1 MSIRSDHGIARRC
14 GIALLSTLALSL
26 LLSWPFLLK
35 NHHHADFEET
45 THCAVCLFA
54 STHVVASPEP
64 VDVSRHPTLLGRIT
78 TADQPVIVSI
88 PVRTP
93 CGRAPP
99 TA

>member
-1 MSIRSDHGIARRC
+1 MIGREHTLLFRFR
-14 GIALLSTLALSL
+14 IALLSVLALSL
-26 LLSWPFLLK
+26 LICWPYVLK

-54 STHVVASPEP
+54 STHVVSTPEP
-64 VDVSRHPTLLGRIT
+64 IDATFHPTLLGEIP
-78 TADQPVIVSI
+78 TADEPVVASL
-88 PVRTP
+88 PAHAP